1 MAPIGPPWAM
11 GSEVMVETW
20 PFKGVLAGETC
31 DGPELPRPP
40 FVKAP
45 EVAEAEV
52 TVETGLAGAA
62 KDETG
67 DSLRS
72 VAIDEVG
79 VWDASMDSCASG
91 SVLNLGEVSDASF
104 DASWGVCSCGVCA

>member
-1 MAPIGPPWAM
+1 M
-11 GSEVMVETW
+11 GSEVMVEPG

-40 FVKAP
+40 FAKAP
-45 EVAEAEV
+45 EVAGAEV

-62 KDETG
+62 KDEAG
-67 DSLRS
+67 DSLGS
-72 VAIDEVG
+72 VVIDEVG
-79 VWDASMDSCASG
+79 VWDASMGSCVSG
-91 SVLNLGEVSDASF
+91 SVLDLGEAVDASF